1 MNESIDNQ
9 IKQELENRLP
19 KGIEITSEDIYNVK
33 LLMKDGLTLMES
45 CDDVA
50 QGIRDT
56 IS

>member
-1 MNESIDNQ
+1 MAETIDIQ
-9 IKQELENRLP
+9 IKRELENRLP
-19 KGIEITSEDIYNVK
+19 KGIEVTPEDIYNTK

-50 QGIRDT
+50 QGIKDA

>member
-1 MNESIDNQ
+1 MSETIDNQ

-50 QGIRDT
+50 QGIKDT